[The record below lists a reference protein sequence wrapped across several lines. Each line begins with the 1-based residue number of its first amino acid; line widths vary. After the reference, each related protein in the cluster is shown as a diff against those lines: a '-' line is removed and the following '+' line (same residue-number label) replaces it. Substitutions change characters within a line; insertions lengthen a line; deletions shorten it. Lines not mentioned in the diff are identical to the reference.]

1 MTRNGWV
8 RCLLLTCGLILS
20 GDPGFA
26 QEPSSQTPSSSEGLE
41 FGQVPVPEENIVK
54 TEGPE
59 ASGGI
64 WGWVIASILTGTALI
79 AGISWITLRRFGDR
93 IRLPLTVNDLP
104 GSARLVI
111 TLILLLFGL
120 VHLFGMTTAYIMSS
134 IVNASAPE
142 YFFYM
147 KIGKLTGMTHAHL
160 FGTAVMHMVVALAF
174 LLTTVREKWK
184 VILIAATLLGS
195 PIDYAAWWLIK
206 YVSPLFEG
214 LALAGEVTSEVGYL
228 TMTLIALYQL
238 WRREKNLRTVKRTQE
253 T

>member
-1 MTRNGWV
+1 MTHKGWV
-8 RCLLLTCGLILS
+8 LCLLLTCGLILY
-20 GDPGFA
+20 GDPGFP
-26 QEPSSQTPSSSEGLE
+26 QEPAPQTPSTSEGLE
-41 FGQVPVPEENIVK
+41 FGRVPVPQENIVK
-54 TEGPE
+54 VEGPE
-59 ASGGI
+59 ASGGM
-64 WGWVIASILTGTALI
+64 WGWVIASILAGGALI
-79 AGISWITLRRFGDR
+79 AGLSWVTLCRFGDR

-104 GSARLVI
+104 GSARLAV

-134 IVNASAPE
+134 IVNTSAAE

-160 FGTAVMHMVVALAF
+160 FGTAVMHMVVALVF

-214 LALAGEVTSEVGYL
+214 LALAGEVTSEAGYL
-228 TMTLIALYQL
+228 TMTLITLYYL
-238 WRREKNLRTVKRTQE
+238 WRKEAAE
-253 T
+253 

>member
-1 MTRNGWV
+1 MKGVGRVLGV
-8 RCLLLTCGLILS
+8 LVLCGLVLCGGTS
-20 GDPGFA
+20 PA
-26 QEPSSQTPSSSEGLE
+26 QEPSPPTPPSEELGLE
-41 FGQVPVPEENIVK
+41 QVPISPENIVNA
-54 TEGPE
+54 EGLE
-59 ASGGI
+59 ASGGM
-64 WGWVIASILTGTALI
+64 WGWVIASILAGAGLI
-79 AGISWITLRRFGDR
+79 AGISWMTLRRFGDR
-93 IRLPLTVNDLP
+93 IHLPLTVNDLP
-104 GSARLVI
+104 GSARLAV
-111 TLILLLFGL
+111 TLILLFFGL

-160 FGTAVMHMVVALAF
+160 FGTSVMHLVVALSF
-174 LLTTVREKWK
+174 LLTTVRERWK

-228 TMTLIALYQL
+228 TMTLITLVQL
-238 WRREKNLRTVKRTQE
+238 WRTPE
-253 T
+253 TKGGKG